1 MGQLCMQLLL
11 MVMFRPSIASDEGWI
26 PTLAATK
33 EQHPNSLLLEQQ
45 MPGFGAD
52 IIRYLSGDTIDPAP
66 LRARNSEPQR
76 TKITLDTS
84 SDAADEEVSKR
95 ILEIFQT
102 LFRASLLLSVKEGK
116 CQDIVDLLMP
126 PDPVDLNSY
135 VSMMSNTDT
144 PSMQRP
150 LTGIGKWPF
159 CCLSG
164 ALKSISKASSSVLPF
179 MQRAYFGHVE
189 VVIMLLAWGAETNSI
204 SNILRATPLE
214 LAATMGHTRCMLL
227 LLKLGADVNRSDG
240 TAGSLSHAAAGLQQ
254 RNSY

>member
-1 MGQLCMQLLL
+1 MQLLL

-26 PTLAATK
+26 PTLAVTK
-33 EQHPNSLLLEQQ
+33 AQHPNSLLLEQQ

-84 SDAADEEVSKR
+84 SDAADEEVNKR

-102 LFRASLLLSVKEGK
+102 LLRASLLLSAKGGK

-126 PDPVDLNSY
+126 LDPVDLNSY

-144 PSMQRP
+144 P
-150 LTGIGKWPF
+150 L
-159 CCLSG
+159 
-164 ALKSISKASSSVLPF
+164 
-179 MQRAYFGHVE
+179 
-189 VVIMLLAWGAETNSI
+189 
-204 SNILRATPLE
+204 
-214 LAATMGHTRCMLL
+214 
-227 LLKLGADVNRSDG
+227 
-240 TAGSLSHAAAGLQQ
+240 HAAAANGHWKVAILLLERGAKVNLQGLQLGTTLHVAGLLWSRGSGDHAVSLGCRDEQ
-254 RNSY
+254 HQQHPARDTSRTRCDDGPHALHAAPLNTWSRCKSF